1 MSEEHARSEVDDALT
16 NPAMRQVIKRRPSPA
31 AVAEAMEDPAI
42 FEQIARGD
50 LYIEMAR
57 LRELAGSNS
66 MSMSARLS
74 YVQMLSKMGKVD
86 KPEAAN
92 NPLDKMPSINIILQN
107 SGQTTRLGSTY
118 ESKALEVEED

>member
-1 MSEEHARSEVDDALT
+1 MSEVDDSLD
-16 NPAMRQVIKRRPSPA
+16 NPAMRQVIKRRPSPG
-31 AVAEAMEDPAI
+31 AVAEAMEDPTV
-42 FEQIARGD
+42 FEQVARGD

-86 KPEAAN
+86 KPEQVQ
-92 NPLDKMPSINIILQN
+92 NPLDKMPSINIILQG
-107 SGQTTRLGSTY
+107 SGQSTRLGATINGEYTSGSD
-118 ESKALEVEED
+118 E